1 MKKTDLIDMHTH
13 TKYSDGELTPDEL
26 ILKAKKEGIKTIAI
40 TDHDT
45 LLGVQNIN
53 IDLENE
59 EIEVIKGIEISIKVP
74 VGRMHILG
82 YDININDDKLNQKM
96 IELHN
101 NSIYSM
107 IGLICQLKKDYNITF
122 ETEEILEIL
131 NRQSNIGRPDLAKLL
146 IKHNYVNSTQE
157 AFEKYLI
164 EAYEKCQQLRKGIS
178 SKEGIELIKQANGL
192 AVLAHPVTLKK
203 KPEEL
208 DILIEQLVSEGLD
221 GIEVYHSEHTEEQ
234 MKQYLELAQKYNL
247 LISAGS
253 DYHGPTVKPAVKLGL
268 GKENIKV
275 KQLTLLDKI
284 HSRKNVN

>member
-26 ILKAKKEGIKTIAI
+26 ILKAQKEGIKTIAI

-82 YDININDDKLNQKM
+82 YDININDDKLNQKI

-164 EAYEKCQQLRKGIS
+164 EAYEKCQQVRKGIS

-253 DYHGPTVKPAVKLGL
+253 DYHGPTVKPTVKLGL

-284 HSRKNVN
+284 NSRKTVN

>member
-1 MKKTDLIDMHTH
+1 M
-13 TKYSDGELTPDEL
+13 
-26 ILKAKKEGIKTIAI
+26 
-40 TDHDT
+40 
-45 LLGVQNIN
+45 
-53 IDLENE
+53 
-59 EIEVIKGIEISIKVP
+59 
-74 VGRMHILG
+74 
-82 YDININDDKLNQKM
+82 
-96 IELHN
+96 
-101 NSIYSM
+101 
-107 IGLICQLKKDYNITF
+107 
-122 ETEEILEIL
+122 
-131 NRQSNIGRPDLAKLL
+131 L

-164 EAYEKCQQLRKGIS
+164 EAYEKCQQVRKGIS

-253 DYHGPTVKPAVKLGL
+253 DYHGPTVKPTVKLGL

-284 HSRKNVN
+284 NSRKTVN